1 LLTFLDSGR
10 ARYRLIDHAP
20 EGRTEVASLLRGH
33 PLAQAAKS
41 IIVRAR
47 MTKRTSRYVLAVV
60 PGDRRVDLER
70 IREMAGARDAGFAD
84 RTTAERLAAT
94 ISGTI
99 MPFAFDSALELLVDP
114 SLLAHPEVFFNA
126 AALDRSV
133 ALHTSDYIKLARPTL
148 RRIAQAAEPAPD
160 PQPALDP
167 QPSEGRS

>member
-1 LLTFLDSGR
+1 MPSSTSPEQRLLTFLDSGR

-20 EGRTEVASLLRGH
+20 EGRTEPASVLRGH

-41 IIVRAR
+41 MIVRTR
-47 MTKRTSRYVLAVV
+47 MTKKTSRYVLAVV

-70 IREMAGARDAGFAD
+70 IRHLAGARDAGFAD

-99 MPFAFDSALELLVDP
+99 VPFAFDATLELVVDP
-114 SLLAHPEVFFNA
+114 SLLAHPELYFNA

-148 RRIAQAAEPAPD
+148 RRIAEAVESAD
-160 PQPALDP
+160 
-167 QPSEGRS
+167 SGH